1 MELAK
6 VMEIALSNQKSLT
19 AFDEWAEGIER
30 RVVEL
35 EKGKDIM
42 VDVRMGIQ
50 ELTIFNRTLSERL
63 QEMKQALDN
72 IIAENKLQHG
82 ALGDRIKVIEDA
94 PGDKWNKLSWMF
106 VSALVGLAIGYLTK
120 IFAP

>member
-82 ALGDRIKVIEDA
+82 ALGDRIKEIEDA
-94 PGDKWNKLSWMF
+94 PKKKLDSIWLIVMTAII
-106 VSALVGLAIGYLTK
+106 SAAVG
-120 IFAP
+120 FAANALF

>member
-82 ALGDRIKVIEDA
+82 ALGDRIKVIEDG
-94 PGDKWNKLSWMF
+94 PKKKLDSIWLIVMTAII
-106 VSALVGLAIGYLTK
+106 SAAVG
-120 IFAP
+120 FAANSLF

>member
-1 MELAK
+1 
-6 VMEIALSNQKSLT
+6 
-19 AFDEWAEGIER
+19 
-30 RVVEL
+30 
-35 EKGKDIM
+35 
-42 VDVRMGIQ
+42 
-50 ELTIFNRTLSERL
+50 
-63 QEMKQALDN
+63 
-72 IIAENKLQHG
+72 LQHG